1 MVILQEGECMM
12 NEIKFDFSKIKGRI
26 KPMHAVNNGPVH
38 KKNNQVR
45 SNLKY
50 YSKAGI
56 PYARNHDASFF
67 AGYGGEHTVDVHAIY
82 PNFDADPYSAESY
95 DFTLTDIYSQM
106 IEKAGAKVFYRLG
119 SKIEHAAK
127 KYGTLPPKDFK
138 KWAIICEH
146 IIKHLT
152 EGWADGLHLDIEYW
166 EIWNEPDLDPDDAVD
181 KRTWGGTE
189 AQFFDLYTIVA
200 THLKQKF
207 PHLKIG
213 GPALAYNLEW
223 AERFLKHIS
232 SKKVPLDF
240 FSWHIYT
247 DKPEKVLERAQVVHQ
262 LLNQYGYE
270 NAESILNEW
279 NYVKD
284 WREKFVESIETIIN
298 LKGAAF
304 SAACMCASQDSDID
318 MLMYYDARPCA
329 FNGLFDF
336 YTLRPLKGY
345 YPFKMFNEL
354 YRAGFQIECENNI
367 SDIYTIGAIDSDKN
381 GYVMLTYYTDEDNQ
395 PSKVIHIQSQGLEYK
410 KAELYLLDQVHN
422 DEWIKTLDVSGTVEI
437 EMEPNTV
444 ALIKFYQ

>member
-166 EIWNEPDLDPDDAVD
+166 EIWNEEDGGFWFSPRIEYVD
-181 KRTWGGTE
+181 
-189 AQFFDLYTIVA
+189 F
-200 THLKQKF
+200 LKQTYN
-207 PHLKIG
+207 KIKSIDPNANVMMG
-213 GPALAYNLEW
+213 GMVVRNGE
-223 AERFLKHIS
+223 FLKM
-232 SKKVPLDF
+232 L
-240 FSWHIYT
+240 Y
-247 DKPEKVLERAQVVHQ
+247 Q
-262 LLNQYGYE
+262 NGC
-270 NAESILNEW
+270 
-279 NYVKD
+279 KD
-284 WREKFVESIETIIN
+284 WSRLTH
-298 LKGAAF
+298 
-304 SAACMCASQDSDID
+304 CAK
-318 MLMYYDARPCA
+318 CA
-329 FNGLFDF
+329 HSVVMV
-336 YTLRPLKGY
+336 LRP
-345 YPFKMFNEL
+345 
-354 YRAGFQIECENNI
+354 RC
-367 SDIYTIGAIDSDKN
+367 
-381 GYVMLTYYTDEDNQ
+381 
-395 PSKVIHIQSQGLEYK
+395 
-410 KAELYLLDQVHN
+410 
-422 DEWIKTLDVSGTVEI
+422 
-437 EMEPNTV
+437 
-444 ALIKFYQ
+444 